1 MSTFK
6 KILVFAILLM
16 LYFSAS
22 VFMYDSLNAIALY
35 VVLPCAFILTLLYSK
50 QININK
56 YFGIIVLL
64 YLWILFAS
72 LFSSDIE
79 ESIKHLRQLVSC
91 LIISYIF
98 VLLSRNEKIIPWVYL
113 IYIFGL
119 AAMIHYMASN
129 VFGIIDVGE
138 ERADD
143 EYLNAN
149 TLAYYTFFTTFIAFI
164 WGEMSKKNLLRK
176 FLRIL
181 FWGTIPLSLW
191 IAYITASR
199 QVLIIQIPLIL
210 VLLFLR
216 YWKFGN
222 KISRISIIIL
232 LCGLIPIMYN
242 EIIPMFD
249 NSLLQERSQERVGDD
264 ARSLLIRE
272 SIDMGLNNPLVG
284 VGPGCV
290 KLFTT
295 ERAFAHNTFLE
306 LFAGSGIL
314 GVLIFVILLWKYLI
328 TQIRYY
334 VSTRDKMFLYF
345 IIFGVFFIVDQFF
358 YVFYSSMYLISF
370 FILVASHSETYYL
383 HRLSISNKN
392 NL

>member
-1 MSTFK
+1 
-6 KILVFAILLM
+6 
-16 LYFSAS
+16 
-22 VFMYDSLNAIALY
+22 
-35 VVLPCAFILTLLYSK
+35 
-50 QININK
+50 
-56 YFGIIVLL
+56 
-64 YLWILFAS
+64 
-72 LFSSDIE
+72 
-79 ESIKHLRQLVSC
+79 
-91 LIISYIF
+91 
-98 VLLSRNEKIIPWVYL
+98 
-113 IYIFGL
+113 
-119 AAMIHYMASN
+119 
-129 VFGIIDVGE
+129 
-138 ERADD
+138 
-143 EYLNAN
+143 
-149 TLAYYTFFTTFIAFI
+149 
-164 WGEMSKKNLLRK
+164 
-176 FLRIL
+176 
-181 FWGTIPLSLW
+181 
-191 IAYITASR
+191 
-199 QVLIIQIPLIL
+199 
-210 VLLFLR
+210 
-216 YWKFGN
+216 
-222 KISRISIIIL
+222 
-232 LCGLIPIMYN
+232 MYN